1 MGFKQF
7 CAFLGVA
14 KITTSGMSLTEL
26 LAVMCVFA
34 AYLFFFRGLQPATIR
49 NYVQGTDHHLRMLN
63 IIPGSVYHPA
73 LNQTLRGIDRQTSFE
88 TALIN
93 RAKLPF
99 SLPLILLARLKL
111 LHGATV
117 FELHAIFTALCFGF
131 MFLLRKSEYL
141 PNKAGKGKKVN
152 GINYT
157 LLSDNVYLWWDGTPY
172 LSTAS
177 FLPSTPPDYISIFL
191 DRSKGDPLGKGAT
204 RFFPRQPG
212 ANFCLVT
219 VVYRYVREA
228 KLRPGDYFFGG
239 PRFTVYDSLVANTMK
254 KTAAAAG
261 LDAARVALHSLR
273 VGGLVSLFAAG
284 APAHLMV
291 LAGRWASES
300 SFVQYMRATM
310 EQYNTI
316 AAALNRVDLVTAQ
329 HIKCLYSAP

>member
-1 MGFKQF
+1 
-7 CAFLGVA
+7 
-14 KITTSGMSLTEL
+14 MSLAEL
-26 LAVMCVFA
+26 LAIMCAFA
-34 AYLFFFRGLQPATIR
+34 AYLFFFRGLQPPTIR
-49 NYVQGTDHHLRMLN
+49 SYIQGTDHHLRMLN

-73 LNQTLRGIDRQTSFE
+73 LNQTLRGIDRQASFE

-99 SLPLILLARLKL
+99 SLPLILLARSKTLR
-111 LHGATV
+111 GAV
-117 FELHAIFTALCFGF
+117 GFELHAIFVALCIGF

-141 PNKAGKGKKVN
+141 PNKAGKGRKVN

-172 LSTAS
+172 LSTSS

-219 VVYRYVREA
+219 VVYRYVKEA
-228 KLRPGDYFFGG
+228 RLRPGDYFFGG
-239 PRFTVYDSLVANTMK
+239 PRFIVYDSLVANTMK
-254 KTAAAAG
+254 QTAAVAG

-310 EQYNTI
+310 EQYDTI

-329 HIKCLYSAP
+329 HIKYLYSAPGVKG